1 MALDALWRELIIK
14 NMKRRKMRTCGEIWK
29 MRERVTHS
37 TPAICNKSWIEAT
50 INNAV
55 ILVILAIDNA
65 AILVIH
71 INGPLW
77 LRDLLWWNGTWTG
90 HLGICHFCHPTIAH
104 LGTFNNLWKGMP
116 QPFDILKHL
125 AFALDTLLLQF
136 IEIPTACR
144 SWVSVDLTV

>member
-1 MALDALWRELIIK
+1 
-14 NMKRRKMRTCGEIWK
+14 

-71 INGPLW
+71 INGPL
-77 LRDLLWWNGTWTG
+77 
-90 HLGICHFCHPTIAH
+90 
-104 LGTFNNLWKGMP
+104 
-116 QPFDILKHL
+116 
-125 AFALDTLLLQF
+125 
-136 IEIPTACR
+136 
-144 SWVSVDLTV
+144 